1 MHDPELLW
9 AAILSRDPDRI
20 CAAWDT
26 LDVREQVTV
35 YAHLQRMARE
45 PGWTEPQ
52 RRSAEAALQAL
63 QDAAPS
69 NNADTAL

>member
-9 AAILSRDPDRI
+9 AAILSRDPEQVR
-20 CAAWDT
+20 AAWDT
-26 LDVREQVTV
+26 LAVCEQEAV

-52 RRSAEAALQAL
+52 RRSAETALEAL
-63 QDAAPS
+63 RDAAPP
-69 NNADTAL
+69 NNSDAAL